1 MDLEGLRWE
10 GYLRQDGALGIRNK
24 VLVVY
29 TVECAQFV
37 AEEIARR
44 SGDAETEVIGF
55 AGCTDNAYAIRMLLA
70 LIRHPNVGA
79 VLAVGLGCEY
89 TQPERLAEAARK
101 AGKPAEW
108 FFIQDVGELSLPL
121 KRELTWQ

>member
-44 SGDAETEVIGF
+44 RWIPTFICKSAGTQAEDALEMKKIYQVFCG
-55 AGCTDNAYAIRMLLA
+55 N
-70 LIRHPNVGA
+70 
-79 VLAVGLGCEY
+79 
-89 TQPERLAEAARK
+89 
-101 AGKPAEW
+101 
-108 FFIQDVGELSLPL
+108 
-121 KRELTWQ
+121 

>member
-37 AEEIARR
+37 AEGIA
-44 SGDAETEVIGF
+44 
-55 AGCTDNAYAIRMLLA
+55 
-70 LIRHPNVGA
+70 
-79 VLAVGLGCEY
+79 
-89 TQPERLAEAARK
+89 
-101 AGKPAEW
+101 
-108 FFIQDVGELSLPL
+108 LSLIHI
-121 KRELTWQ
+121 